1 MRQCKSS
8 LFIVILTASGST
20 SQNSVQEQLGMGL
33 GGCDISLL
41 LSSLKAQYMS
51 HSPLGIFFL
60 PFARIAYICKI
71 FCYDRQLIGL
81 TLSSLR
87 SWRNSVLVE

>member
-8 LFIVILTASGST
+8 IFIVILTASGST

-51 HSPLGIFFL
+51 HSPLGIFF
-60 PFARIAYICKI
+60 FALCPLQERAKIAYICK
-71 FCYDRQLIGL
+71 
-81 TLSSLR
+81 SSVMID
-87 SWRNSVLVE
+87 S

>member
-8 LFIVILTASGST
+8 IFIVILTASGST

-51 HSPLGIFFL
+51 HSPLGIFFFPL
-60 PFARIAYICKI
+60 QERARIAYICK
-71 FCYDRQLIGL
+71 
-81 TLSSLR
+81 SSVMID
-87 SWRNSVLVE
+87 S

>member
-8 LFIVILTASGST
+8 IFIVILTASGST

-33 GGCDISLL
+33 GGCDISLP

-51 HSPLGIFFL
+51 HSPLGIFFSLCKNVQEL
-60 PFARIAYICKI
+60 PTFVN
-71 FCYDRQLIGL
+71 LL
-81 TLSSLR
+81 L
-87 SWRNSVLVE
+87 

>member
-8 LFIVILTASGST
+8 IFIVILTASGST

-41 LSSLKAQYMS
+41 LSSLKEQYMS
-51 HSPLGIFFL
+51 HSPLGIFFFCPL
-60 PFARIAYICKI
+60 QERAKIAYICK
-71 FCYDRQLIGL
+71 
-81 TLSSLR
+81 SSVMID
-87 SWRNSVLVE
+87 S

>member
-8 LFIVILTASGST
+8 LFIVILTASGSA

-51 HSPLGIFFL
+51 DSRLFIFFFCPLQEL
-60 PFARIAYICKI
+60 PTFIN
-71 FCYDRQLIGL
+71 LL
-81 TLSSLR
+81 L
-87 SWRNSVLVE
+87 

>member
-8 LFIVILTASGST
+8 IFIVILTASGST

-51 HSPLGIFFL
+51 DSRLFIIFFFCPLQEL
-60 PFARIAYICKI
+60 PTFVK
-71 FCYDRQLIGL
+71 
-81 TLSSLR
+81 SSVTID
-87 SWRNSVLVE
+87 S

>member
-20 SQNSVQEQLGMGL
+20 SQNSVQEQLAMGL

-51 HSPLGIFFL
+51 HSPLGIFFCPLQEL
-60 PFARIAYICKI
+60 PTFVK
-71 FCYDRQLIGL
+71 
-81 TLSSLR
+81 SSVTID
-87 SWRNSVLVE
+87 S

>member
-8 LFIVILTASGST
+8 LFIVILTASGSA

-51 HSPLGIFFL
+51 DSGLFYFFFL
-60 PFARIAYICKI
+60 PFARIAYIYK
-71 FCYDRQLIGL
+71 
-81 TLSSLR
+81 SSVMID
-87 SWRNSVLVE
+87 S